1 LFPDCNHL
9 ETKKTH
15 FAHIISWNLMPI
27 EPHLNLVEVIL
38 HPAGEWTPDGSCWT
52 AAWVADGFGYCL
64 HAGVPREFKPGD
76 AIITGPGSGAIL
88 RASQLGQVRIEYFR
102 VVPERLSGVITI
114 TESRHLEAIPAA
126 PRVFYFTAAES
137 LAHKFARLVASPDR
151 ESLAVRTALLELWA
165 SCASKAM
172 VPLDEPVGSKKNLE
186 AAFRQFIGKISEKDL
201 GGTSL
206 ADLAAQLNCS
216 ERHLSRLFRL
226 EFGMSLREKQTEYS
240 LQRACQ
246 LLLDPHAKIRGVAY
260 DTGYRHVGFFNAL
273 FKKRFGLTP
282 KEWRQQNLPAE
293 LLDSPGNPPAR
304 AHAACVLK

>member
-1 LFPDCNHL
+1 
-9 ETKKTH
+9 
-15 FAHIISWNLMPI
+15 MPI

-64 HAGVPREFKPGD
+64 HAGVPREFKPGEV
-76 AIITGPGSGAIL
+76 IITGPGSGAIL
-88 RASQLGQVRIEYFR
+88 RASQLGEVRIEYFR
-102 VVPERLSGVITI
+102 VVPERLSGVITV
-114 TESRHLEAIPAA
+114 TEWRQLEAVPAA
-126 PRVFYFTAAES
+126 PRVFQYAAS
-137 LAHKFARLVASPDR
+137 DSVAHKFARLAGLPDR
-151 ESLAVRTALLELWA
+151 ESLAVRAALLELWA
-165 SCASKAM
+165 SCASKTM
-172 VPLDEPVGSKKNLE
+172 TPLDETVAGKKNLE
-186 AAFRQFIGKISEKDL
+186 AAFRQFIGRISEKDL
-201 GGTSL
+201 LSSSL

-282 KEWRQQNLPAE
+282 KEWRQQNLPAPLAE
-293 LLDSPGNPPAR
+293 LLGPVGNPPAR
-304 AHAACVLK
+304 GHDACVLK